1 MIPRPPRSTRTDTL
15 FPDPTLFRS
24 AFGKIARQVV
34 GYRSLDALKPHL
46 LLQHMRAVVAPV
58 EAAGDAER
66 VVEAEAVVNG
76 DVDPLRVDPC
86 AVDLPLDQLDDLAV
100 VRVPRDVV
108 ADGFV
113 RLRHVGFLALSL
125 V

>member
-46 LLQHMRAVVAPV
+46 LLQHMRAVVAQV

-66 VVEAEAVVNG
+66 VVEAEAVVEG
-76 DVDPLRVDPC
+76 DVDPLRVETC
-86 AVDLPLDQLDDLAV
+86 EVDLPLDQLDDLAV
-100 VRVPRDVV
+100 VRVARDEIGR
-108 ADGFV
+108 A
-113 RLRHVGFLALSL
+113 HV
-125 V
+125 